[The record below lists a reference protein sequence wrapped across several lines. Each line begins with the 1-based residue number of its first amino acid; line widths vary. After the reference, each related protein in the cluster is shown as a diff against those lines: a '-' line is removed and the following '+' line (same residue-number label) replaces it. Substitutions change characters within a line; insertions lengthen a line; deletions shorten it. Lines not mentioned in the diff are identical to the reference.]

1 MITSV
6 ILFHLRKT
14 PMRQSLFRWEPLG
27 RIEVRHTAYKVSEVR
42 IKIFPQ
48 REWPTPIRLIE
59 ATREDTQD
67 LAPRA
72 ITQMFKHGKDVLQ
85 RRGEI

>member
-6 ILFHLRKT
+6 ILFHLRKP
-14 PMRQSLFRWEPLG
+14 PMRQSLFRWESLR
-27 RIEVRHTAYKVSEVR
+27 RIEVRHTADKVSEVR
-42 IKIFPQ
+42 IKIFLQ

-59 ATREDTQD
+59 TTREDIQD

-72 ITQMFKHGKDVLQ
+72 ITQMFKHGN
-85 RRGEI
+85 

>member
-6 ILFHLRKT
+6 NLFHLRQP
-14 PMRQSLFRWEPLG
+14 PMRQSLFRYAPLG
-27 RIEVRHTAYKVSEVR
+27 RIEVHHTADKVSEVR
-42 IKIFPQ
+42 IRVFPQ
-48 REWPTPIRLIE
+48 REWPTPIRRIKT
-59 ATREDTQD
+59 TREDIHD